1 MQLSD
6 IDFAVA
12 VPFGF
17 VTDAEGK
24 LVIVGVALQR
34 CLGVKPGMLVDS
46 VFNIVRPAR
55 VSSLADLAISPTA
68 TVFLQAVHGEL
79 ELKGR
84 VVPLNDGDLAAFWGG
99 AIVRDIFEF
108 QQRGL
113 QIGDFPPNDAT
124 PDLLLSMQATRAS
137 LDDARKLGRKLQS
150 ALLSAEA
157 ATEAKD
163 RFLATISHE
172 IRTPLNGFGSM
183 IDLMSDSQLTEDQRQ
198 NLETMNDCTQ
208 SLLVLVNDIL
218 DFSKIEVGK
227 IQVSPEPVQLSRAF
241 RRIIELFRQAAE
253 DRGIELRVEIDM
265 PDDSWFLADVDRIR
279 QVVSN
284 LLDNALKFTPNG
296 YIEFRVHCSEPSQ
309 IIVDVI
315 DSGIGVDPSQ
325 ERQVFEPFVQA
336 DASTTRR
343 FGGAGLGLSISRQLA
358 QAMGGN
364 VEMVSSSAKGSHFRM
379 AIQAETTMAPES
391 SKSICEGRATPLTF
405 EGVRILVAE
414 DDQTNQLIARKM
426 LEKIGATVTVVED
439 GLLAVEAAEKSSF
452 DLILMDLMMPRLSGV
467 EAVARIRSGHGPCS
481 EIPILAFS
489 AAAIGFDREAAIAV
503 GMSGFIEKPARIA
516 ELRTA
521 LAEQLASRERCV
533 VGK

>member
-17 VTDAEGK
+17 VMNTNGR
-24 LVIVGVALQR
+24 LVIVGDALQR
-34 CLGVKPGMLVDS
+34 CLDAKPGMHVDEL
-46 VFNIVRPAR
+46 FHIVRPAR
-55 VSSLADLAISPTA
+55 VSSLADLVVSPTT
-68 TVFLQAVHGEL
+68 TVFLQSVQGEL
-79 ELKGR
+79 ELKGS
-84 VVPLNDGDLAAFWGG
+84 VVQLNDGELAAFWGG
-99 AIVRDIFEF
+99 AIVRDICEF

-113 QIGDFPPNDAT
+113 HIGDFPPNDAT

-150 ALLSAEA
+150 ALLRAQA

-198 NLETMNDCTQ
+198 NLETMNDCTK

-227 IQVSPEPVQLSRAF
+227 IQVKLEPVQLSPEF
-241 RRIIELFRQAAE
+241 RRITELFRRTAE
-253 DRGIELRVEIDM
+253 ERGIELRIEIDV
-265 PDDSWFLADVDRIR
+265 PDDSWFMADIDRIR

-284 LLDNALKFTPNG
+284 LLGNALKFTPKG
-296 YIEFRVHCSEPSQ
+296 YVELRVHSLDLGQ
-309 IIVDVI
+309 IMVDVV
-315 DSGIGVDPSQ
+315 DSGIGVEPSQ
-325 ERQVFEPFVQA
+325 ECQVFEPFVQA

-364 VEMVSSSAKGSHFRM
+364 VEMVCSSTAGSHFRM
-379 AIQAETTMAPES
+379 TILAAETIAPDC
-391 SKSICEGRATPLTF
+391 SKSMCEGLATPVTF

-439 GLLAVEAAEKSSF
+439 GLLAVEAAENASY
-452 DLILMDLMMPRLSGV
+452 DLILMDLMMPRLGGV
-467 EAVARIRSGHGPCS
+467 EAVARIRSGNGPCS

-489 AAAIGFDREAAIAV
+489 AATMGLDHDAAIAV
-503 GMSGFIEKPARIA
+503 GMSGFIEKPARIDQ
-516 ELRTA
+516 LRTA
-521 LAEQLASRERCV
+521 LSEQLVCREGCET
-533 VGK
+533 GP